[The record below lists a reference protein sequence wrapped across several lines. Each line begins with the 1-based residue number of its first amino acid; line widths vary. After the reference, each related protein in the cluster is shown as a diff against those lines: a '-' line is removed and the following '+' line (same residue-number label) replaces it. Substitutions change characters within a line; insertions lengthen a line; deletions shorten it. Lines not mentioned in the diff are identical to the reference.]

1 MIKTFEFLINT
12 GIESIEGIVDP
23 KEKATVCAELA
34 KAIAMSGVLRGSE
47 VEAEETTPV
56 VEEKKETKKKGAG
69 KKASSKK
76 EALKT
81 ENQKE
86 ETVTPIAEAP
96 VVETPIAEA
105 PVVETPVVE
114 TPVVEEAPQVPQE
127 PIAEEPVA
135 TPAPAEVEI
144 VDEWTEEMLTLKAEQ
159 LGILN
164 AYVEAWGDA
173 YVYNDCLGCF
183 SENAFTGAE
192 NVRPSNIDG
201 FVVYL
206 NELAQQFAQQ

>member
-12 GIESIEGIVDP
+12 GVQSLEMVADG
-23 KEKATVCAELA
+23 EKKAAICAELA
-34 KAIAMSGVLRGSE
+34 KAIAMSGVLRGTE
-47 VEAEETTPV
+47 VEEEPTPV
-56 VEEKKETKKKGAG
+56 EEPKTTGKG
-69 KKASSKK
+69 KKTTSKKSNSKK
-76 EALKT
+76 ESLKT

-86 ETVTPIAEAP
+86 ETVTPVEEAP
-96 VVETPIAEA
+96 VA
-105 PVVETPVVE
+105 PEMPTEP
-114 TPVVEEAPQVPQE
+114 VEEAPQA
-127 PIAEEPVA
+127 PIEEEPTPV
-135 TPAPAEVEI
+135 PAPAATEVEV

-164 AYVEAWGDA
+164 SYVEAWGEE
-173 YVYNDCLGCF
+173 YIYTDCLGCF

-206 NELAQQFAQQ
+206 NQLAEQFAQQ

>member
-96 VVETPIAEA
+96 VA
-105 PVVETPVVE
+105 E

>member
-86 ETVTPIAEAP
+86 ETVTPIA
-96 VVETPIAEA
+96 
-105 PVVETPVVE
+105 E

>member
-12 GIESIEGIVDP
+12 GVQSLEMVADAEKKASI
-23 KEKATVCAELA
+23 CAELA
-34 KAIAMSGVLRGSE
+34 KAIAISGVLRATDVDESIAPVDE
-47 VEAEETTPV
+47 KPETTT
-56 VEEKKETKKKGAG
+56 TKKKNSRSS
-69 KKASSKK
+69 KNSKK

-86 ETVTPIAEAP
+86 ETVTPVE
-96 VVETPIAEA
+96 ETPA
-105 PVVETPVVE
+105 
-114 TPVVEEAPQVPQE
+114 VPQE
-127 PIAEEPVA
+127 PVAVEEEPVQ
-135 TPAPAEVEI
+135 TPAQPVEAEI
-144 VDEWTEEMLTLKAEQ
+144 VDEWTEEMQVLKAEQ

-164 AYVEAWGDA
+164 TYVEAWGYE

-183 SENAFTGAE
+183 TENTLTGAE

-206 NELAQQFAQQ
+206 NELAQQFSQE

>member
-34 KAIAMSGVLRGSE
+34 KAIAMSGVLRGA
-47 VEAEETTPV
+47 EAEETTPV

-86 ETVTPIAEAP
+86 ETVTPIAE
-96 VVETPIAEA
+96 
-105 PVVETPVVE
+105 TPVVE
-114 TPVVEEAPQVPQE
+114 AEVVEETPQVPQE

>member
-86 ETVTPIAEAP
+86 EIVTPIAEAP
-96 VVETPIAEA
+96 VVE
-105 PVVETPVVE
+105 
-114 TPVVEEAPQVPQE
+114 EAPQEPQE

>member
-86 ETVTPIAEAP
+86 ETVTPIAEA
-96 VVETPIAEA
+96 
-105 PVVETPVVE
+105 
-114 TPVVEEAPQVPQE
+114 PVVEEAPQVPQE

>member
-34 KAIAMSGVLRGSE
+34 KAIAMSGILRGT
-47 VEAEETTPV
+47 EAEETTPV
-56 VEEKKETKKKGAG
+56 VEEKKETKKKSSG
-69 KKASSKK
+69 KKSSSKK

-86 ETVTPIAEAP
+86 ETVTPMEEAP
-96 VVETPIAEA
+96 VAQTPVAEA
-105 PVVETPVVE
+105 EI
-114 TPVVEEAPQVPQE
+114 VEETPQVPQE

-135 TPAPAEVEI
+135 TPAPTEVEI
-144 VDEWTEEMLTLKAEQ
+144 VDEWTEEMLNLKAEQ

-164 AYVEAWGDA
+164 AYVEAWGDT

-206 NELAQQFAQQ
+206 NDLAQQFAQQ